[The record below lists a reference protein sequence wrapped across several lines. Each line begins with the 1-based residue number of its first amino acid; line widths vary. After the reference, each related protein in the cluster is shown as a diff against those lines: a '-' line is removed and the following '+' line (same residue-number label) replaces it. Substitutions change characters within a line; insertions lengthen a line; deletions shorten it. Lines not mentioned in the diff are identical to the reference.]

1 MYGQPYHDRNP
12 VGQAT
17 KAESFL
23 QHRLPVILTKGKL
36 LLVGLLFLM
45 IAGTAD
51 AQLSRKQ
58 VYDSSLVGDRITPAV
73 SSVMMPKS
81 YTEVILNSSMVS
93 TNTYFDADRE
103 KLDMTFR
110 STTSITTLQM
120 THGISSSG
128 RFNLG
133 LDVSYRVRRM
143 DGDPESSPF
152 KVFSGESDGLIEYQR
167 AFTSVGVRVRY
178 VPTRNRNFVIQQIF
192 TIPVSS
198 GSEEGAFL
206 GDNRYA
212 LNNQFLYTQL
222 LGRKFFLFGQ
232 LDVLVRFEDDQNSA
246 DFTLPLNVFAT
257 YLLNNHL
264 FPFVQ
269 VGMVNLWGDD
279 YDPAQSFTYGL
290 GLQYQFSTMFNIN
303 AFYSDAFNGRNIYK
317 FSSLN
322 LGVRVVF

>member
-1 MYGQPYHDRNP
+1 MECS
-12 VGQAT
+12 V
-17 KAESFL
+17 
-23 QHRLPVILTKGKL
+23 V
-36 LLVGLLFLM
+36 
-45 IAGTAD
+45 
-51 AQLSRKQ
+51 AQSKRRQ
-58 VYDSSLVGDRITPAV
+58 VYDSTLVGDRITPAV
-73 SSVMMPKS
+73 SSVMMPKT

-93 TNTYFDADRE
+93 TNTYFDADRN

-120 THGISSSG
+120 THGMSSSG
-128 RFNLG
+128 RLNLG
-133 LDVSYRVRRM
+133 LDLSYRVRRM

-152 KVFSGESDGLIEYQR
+152 KVFSNESDGLIEYQR
-167 AFTSVGVRVRY
+167 AFTSVGLRARY
-178 VPTRNRNFVIQQIF
+178 VPTRNRNFVIQQVF
-192 TIPVSS
+192 TIPISS
-198 GSEEGAFL
+198 GSEKGSFL

-212 LNNQFLYTQL
+212 LNNQFLYTML

-232 LDVLVRFEDDQNSA
+232 LDMLIRFEDDQNSA

-269 VGMVNLWGDD
+269 IGMVNLWGDD
-279 YDPAQSFTYGL
+279 YEPAQSFSYGF

-303 AFYSDAFNGRNIYK
+303 AFYSDAFNGKNIYK

-322 LGVRVVF
+322 LGVRVVL

>member
-1 MYGQPYHDRNP
+1 M
-12 VGQAT
+12 T
-17 KAESFL
+17 FKIKF
-23 QHRLPVILTKGKL
+23 L
-36 LLVGLLFLM
+36 LLVFYILA
-45 IAGTAD
+45 IECSVV
-51 AQLSRKQ
+51 AQSTRKQ

-93 TNTYFDADRE
+93 TNTYFDADRN

-120 THGISSSG
+120 THGVSSSG
-128 RFNLG
+128 RVNFG
-133 LDVSYRVRRM
+133 LDLSYRVRRM

-152 KVFSGESDGLIEYQR
+152 KVFSSESDGLMEYQR
-167 AFTSVGVRVRY
+167 AFTSVGIRARY

-192 TIPVSS
+192 TIPISS
-198 GSEEGAFL
+198 GSEQGAFL

-212 LNNQFLYTQL
+212 LNNQFLYTML

-232 LDVLVRFEDDQNSA
+232 LDAIIRFEDDDNSA

-257 YLLNNHL
+257 YLLSNHL

-279 YDPAQSFTYGL
+279 YEPAQSFTYGF

-303 AFYSDAFNGRNIYK
+303 AFYSDAFNGKNIYK